1 LQPSA
6 SKSINTKYRLNA
18 ETQMAQLKNPSEKG
32 RKIDRANPNPGDFY
46 TQTDYTTSAQFLQQ
60 CLRLFQV

>member
-1 LQPSA
+1 
-6 SKSINTKYRLNA
+6 LNA